1 MKNMLLLLLLI
12 PPASQ
17 AGWFDH
23 TSDPVPDYRNKIIT
37 LENQVSAQ
45 HHTLDLWQIA
55 TGSLGIACA
64 LLFILGTALGATTRK
79 HYVRT
84 RRMGH
89 LSSVNGRQSQF
100 MGEAAGGELE
110 APLAA

>member
-1 MKNMLLLLLLI
+1 MKKMLLLLLLI
-12 PPASQ
+12 PQASQ

-23 TSDPVPDYRNKIIT
+23 TSDPVPDYRTKIIT

-64 LLFILGTALGATTRK
+64 FLFILGTALGTTTRK

-100 MGEAAGGELE
+100 MGEATGDDLE